1 MSVISRL
8 SWRSEPGLRL
18 TVVLRSKANL
28 KLRRTDQQYS
38 PGDRRRS
45 VWTTE

>member
-1 MSVISRL
+1 MSVSSLLSRL
-8 SWRSEPGLRL
+8 SERDLRL
-18 TVVLRSKANL
+18 TLVLRSKANL

-45 VWTTE
+45 VWKTQ